1 MLSADAARRDFAALS
16 KTVSRGLQSTIFV
29 ALPATVGLLLVSRPV
44 VAAILQRGQFTAAD
58 TDKTAMTLSFYAVGL
73 VGYFAQQVLTR
84 AFYSLQ
90 ESRIPAQ
97 SAVLAVVINLVLN
110 LILVWPLGT
119 GGLAAATAICSY
131 VQVAILAAALQRRFG
146 WAILAGVGAASRGTV
161 VATLAMTVAV
171 LVVRHLLSGRST
183 AFMLLAA
190 VFAGTGVYVLLA
202 RLLRLEML
210 SLLWDRRKREPPAPN
225 Q

>member
-44 VAAILQRGQFTAAD
+44 VAVILQRGQFSVAD
-58 TDKTAMTLSFYAVGL
+58 TDKTAMTLSFYAIGL

-119 GGLAAATAICSY
+119 GGWRLPPPSAPTSRWRSWRRSCNAVSDGQSSPAWAPRVAA
-131 VQVAILAAALQRRFG
+131 
-146 WAILAGVGAASRGTV
+146 
-161 VATLAMTVAV
+161 
-171 LVVRHLLSGRST
+171 RS
-183 AFMLLAA
+183 
-190 VFAGTGVYVLLA
+190 
-202 RLLRLEML
+202 
-210 SLLWDRRKREPPAPN
+210 SPPWE
-225 Q
+225 